1 MFVSQEVARR
11 TVTNTQVDVDD
22 VDGEEE
28 TVAQTVHLAN
38 NFSFSLPFLVKLFVW
53 LGVKEQGCHCS

>member
-28 TVAQTVHLAN
+28 TVAQTVHQQI
-38 NFSFSLPFLVKLFVW
+38 FFFFTFLVKLFVW
-53 LGVKEQGCHCS
+53 LSVKEQGCHCS

>member
-38 NFSFSLPFLVKLFVW
+38 NFSFSLPLW
-53 LGVKEQGCHCS
+53 